1 MYKHAVKTS
10 VVGSSDLTGKEG
22 YAVTPF
28 GGLTTTGNFVY
39 GIVEDGGPA
48 GKASEVVVSGIT
60 EAYVNGGT
68 TNIAAGD
75 FLVPSATAGVLVKT
89 TSAANGVRVLALEAA
104 TADGV
109 KIKVLL
115 F

>member
-1 MYKHAVKTS
+1 MYKNAVKVS
-10 VVGSSDLTGKEG
+10 LVGSVDLTGKEG

-28 GGLTTTGNFVY
+28 GALTTTGDFVY
-39 GIVEDGGPA
+39 GIVNSGA
-48 GKASEVVVSGIT
+48 ASGKASEIIVSGIT

-68 TNIAAGD
+68 TNISAGN
-75 FLVPSATAGVLVKT
+75 FLAPSAADGILVKT
-89 TSAANGVRVLALEAA
+89 TTAANGVRVLALEGA
-104 TADGV
+104 TTDGA

>member
-1 MYKHAVKTS
+1 MEKHVVKTS
-10 VVGSSDLTGKEG
+10 LVGATDLTNKEC

-28 GGLTTTGNFVY
+28 GGLTSTGGFVY
-39 GIVEDGGPA
+39 GIVSMGRPSGQ
-48 GKASEVVVSGIT
+48 ASEVVISGIT

-68 TNIAAGD
+68 VNISAGD
-75 FLVPSATAGVLVKT
+75 FLAPSSASGILVKT
-89 TSAANGVRVLALEAA
+89 TTAANGVRVLALEGAS
-104 TADGV
+104 ADGV

>member
-10 VVGSSDLTGKEG
+10 IVCSADMTGREG

-28 GGLTTTGNFVY
+28 GGLTTTGSFVY
-39 GIVEDGGPA
+39 GIIEDGGPA
-48 GKASEVVVSGIT
+48 GNASEVVVSGIT

-75 FLVPSATAGVLVKT
+75 FLVPSAAAGVLVKT
-89 TSAANGVRVLALEAA
+89 TTAANGVRVLALEAA
-104 TADGV
+104 ATDGA